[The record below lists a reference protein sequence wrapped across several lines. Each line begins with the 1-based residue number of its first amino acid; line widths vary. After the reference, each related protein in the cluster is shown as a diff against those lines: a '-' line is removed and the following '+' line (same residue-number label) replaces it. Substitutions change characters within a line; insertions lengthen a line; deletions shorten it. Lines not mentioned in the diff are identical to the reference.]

1 MATFTSRGPY
11 QFQAQVRRKGYPT
24 QSKTFETMKAARK
37 WATAV
42 EAEMDKGTFVDRS
55 ELEQTTFGDLL
66 ERYEKNETPKKRGAE
81 TELVRIRAL
90 KRHPLAA
97 RLLSTLRKTDFAS
110 YRDERLKTCRP
121 ETVRRELVIISAVF
135 STAKSL
141 WEIPVENPL
150 DGVRWPAK
158 GQHRERRLE
167 GDEEARLLAAANQ
180 SRTPALRLCIILA
193 IETGM
198 RSGEMVKLHWE
209 QIDLEKGII
218 RLEETKNGDART
230 VPLSER
236 AEAAIRELPQQA
248 SGRLTTFHDTRGL
261 RKAFKLACE
270 RAGISGL
277 RPHDLRH
284 EAASQ
289 LAPRMETATLAKVL
303 GWRTLQMAMRYYNPT
318 DEELVHAVRR
328 PVARAAR
335 EAMPASPPPSGKR

>member
-1 MATFTSRGPY
+1 MASITKRGPY
-11 QFQAQVRRKGYPT
+11 QFQAQVRRKGYPI
-24 QSKTFETMKAARK
+24 QNKTFETKKEAVDWAADIEAQMK
-37 WATAV
+37 
-42 EAEMDKGTFVDRS
+42 KGTFVDRS
-55 ELEQTTFGDLL
+55 ELEHTTFGDLL
-66 ERYEKNETPKKRGAE
+66 ERYEKDETPHKRGWK
-81 TELVRIRAL
+81 TEQVRIRAL
-90 KRHPLAA
+90 KKHPLAA
-97 RLLSTLRKTDFAS
+97 RLLSTLRKTDFAN

-135 STAKSL
+135 TTAKDL
-141 WEIPVENPL
+141 WDIPVENPL
-150 DGVRWPAK
+150 AGVRRPAK

-167 GDEEARLLAAANQ
+167 GDEEARLLEAAGQ

-198 RSGEMVKLHWE
+198 RSGEMVNLRWE
-209 QIDLEKGII
+209 QIDLRKSII
-218 RLEETKNGDART
+218 RLTETKNGDGRT

-236 AEAAIRELPQQA
+236 AEAAIRELPLQA
-248 SGRLTTFHDTRGL
+248 SGRLTTFHDARGL

-318 DEELVHAVRR
+318 DEELVHAVRK
-328 PVARAAR
+328 PAARAAR
-335 EAMPASPPPSGKR
+335 DSDIAIGG